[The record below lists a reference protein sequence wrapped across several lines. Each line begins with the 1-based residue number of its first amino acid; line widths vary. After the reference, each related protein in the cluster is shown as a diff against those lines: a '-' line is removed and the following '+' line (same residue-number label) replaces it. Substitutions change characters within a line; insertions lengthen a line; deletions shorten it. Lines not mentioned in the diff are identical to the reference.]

1 MWFFIILVV
10 YAYLGWRLAA
20 PLPPKGR
27 LAVWAVMAF
36 FTVCVPI
43 TMVAARKAGPS
54 EWIDALMWAVYLFMG
69 LLLLLLPLLVL
80 RDLGWLVAAGTDALR
95 RAAARNSQHDVASLL
110 PADPER
116 RRFLA
121 AATNLGA
128 LALAGGL
135 TGIGLYGARRS
146 PGVKPVAIRLPGLP
160 ADLEGFRIV
169 QITDTHISGTLG
181 RDHVRR
187 IVDAV
192 NALDADIVAHTGDLV
207 DGLVSSSRREDVAP
221 LADLRARHGTFF
233 VTGNHEYYYDLAG
246 WLRVVREMGFDVLL
260 NEHRLVTHESGRLLV
275 CGLTDFSAGGHVAA
289 HRSDPEAALRGAPRA
304 DVKVLLAH
312 QPRSV
317 LDAAGKGYDLML
329 SGHTHGGQFA
339 PWMLL
344 MTLSQPYI
352 SGLHRHLDMQVY
364 VSRGTGHYGPPLR
377 LAAPSE
383 ITLLTLTRDET

>member
-1 MWFFIILVV
+1 MWFFLILAV
-10 YAYLGWRLAA
+10 YAYVGWRLAS

-27 LAVWAVMAF
+27 LAVWVVIAF

-43 TMVAARKAGPS
+43 TMVAARRAGPS

-69 LLLLLLPLLVL
+69 LVLLLLPLLAL

-95 RAAARNSQHDVASLL
+95 RAAARNSAHGVASLL
-110 PADPER
+110 PDSER

-121 AATNLGA
+121 GVTDLVA

-135 TGIGLYGARRS
+135 TGIGLYGARRT
-146 PGVKPVAIRLPGLP
+146 PAVKPVAIRLPGLP

-187 IVDAV
+187 VVDAV
-192 NALDADIVAHTGDLV
+192 NALDADIVVHTGDLV
-207 DGLVSSSRREDVAP
+207 DGRVSSSLREDVAP

-233 VTGNHEYYYDLAG
+233 VTGNHEYKYDLEG

-260 NEHRLVTHESGRLLV
+260 NEHRLLTRKSGRLLV
-275 CGLTDFSAGGHVAA
+275 CGVTDFSAGGHVAA
-289 HRSDPEAALRGAPRA
+289 HRSDPEAALRGAPPA

-312 QPRSV
+312 QPKSV

-344 MTLSQPYI
+344 MALSQPYI

-364 VSRGTGHYGPPLR
+364 VSRGTGYYGPPLR

-383 ITLLTLTRDET
+383 ITLLTLTGD

>member
-1 MWFFIILVV
+1 MWFFLILAV
-10 YAYLGWRLAA
+10 YAYVGWRLAS

-27 LAVWAVMAF
+27 LAVWLVIAF

-54 EWIDALMWAVYLFMG
+54 EWFDALMWAVYLFMG
-69 LLLLLLPLLVL
+69 LVLLLLPLLAL
-80 RDLGWLVAAGTDALR
+80 RDLGWLVAAVTDALR
-95 RAAARNSQHDVASLL
+95 RAAARNSAHEVASLL
-110 PADPER
+110 PDPER

-121 AATNLGA
+121 GATDLVA

-135 TGIGLYGARRS
+135 TGIGLYGARRT
-146 PGVKPVAIRLPGLP
+146 PEVKPVAIRLPDLP

-187 IVDAV
+187 VVDAV
-192 NALDADIVAHTGDLV
+192 NALDADIVVHTGDLV
-207 DGLVSSSRREDVAP
+207 DGRVSSSLREDVAP
-221 LADLRARHGTFF
+221 LADLRARYGTFF
-233 VTGNHEYYYDLAG
+233 VTGNHEYKYDLEG

-260 NEHRLVTHESGRLLV
+260 NEHRLLTRKSGRLLV
-275 CGLTDFSAGGHVAA
+275 CGVTDFSAGGHVVA
-289 HRSDPEAALRGAPRA
+289 HRSDTEAALRGAPPA

-312 QPRSV
+312 QPKTV
-317 LDAAGKGYDLML
+317 LDAADKGYDLML

-339 PWMLL
+339 PWMLP
-344 MTLSQPYI
+344 MALSQPYI

-364 VSRGTGHYGPPLR
+364 VSRGTGYYGPPLR

-383 ITLLTLTRDET
+383 ITLLTLRRD

>member
-1 MWFFIILVV
+1 MWFFLILAV
-10 YAYLGWRLAA
+10 YAYVGWRLAS
-20 PLPPKGR
+20 PLPPRGR
-27 LAVWAVMAF
+27 LAVWVVIAF

-43 TMVAARKAGPS
+43 TMVAVRKAGPS

-69 LLLLLLPLLVL
+69 LVLLLLPLLAL

-95 RAAARNSQHDVASLL
+95 RAAARNSAHEVASLL
-110 PADPER
+110 PDPER

-121 AATNLGA
+121 GATDLVA

-135 TGIGLYGARRS
+135 TGIGLYGARRT
-146 PGVKPVAIRLPGLP
+146 PAVKPVAIRLPGLP

-187 IVDAV
+187 VVDAV
-192 NALDADIVAHTGDLV
+192 NALDADIVVHTGDLV
-207 DGLVSSSRREDVAP
+207 DGRVSSSLREDVAP

-233 VTGNHEYYYDLAG
+233 VTGNHEYKYDLEG

-260 NEHRLVTHESGRLLV
+260 NEHRLLTQKSGRLLV
-275 CGLTDFSAGGHVAA
+275 CGVTDFSAGGHVAA
-289 HRSDPEAALRGAPRA
+289 HRSDPEAALRGAPPA

-312 QPRSV
+312 QPKSV
-317 LDAAGKGYDLML
+317 LDAADKGYDLML

-344 MTLSQPYI
+344 MALSQPYI

-364 VSRGTGHYGPPLR
+364 VSRGTGYYGPPLR

-383 ITLLTLTRDET
+383 ITLLTLTGD